1 MAEVY
6 ANLIRRGRK
15 TIEQVPEHLRRRSQ
29 GHSRGG
35 RQRMS
40 RLREFALKILLRKE
54 KGIMAVIY
62 ATLIVKGKK
71 TLDQVPALIRKQV
84 EEILKDLEVEVE

>member
-1 MAEVY
+1 MQTSSAGGGKPSSRC
-6 ANLIRRGRK
+6 LSTCGKKSRPFSRRTATHEPPAG
-15 TIEQVPEHLRRRSQ
+15 IC
-29 GHSRGG
+29 
-35 RQRMS
+35 
-40 RLREFALKILLRKE
+40 LKNITE
-54 KGIMAVIY
+54 KGERHHAVIY